1 MKFDDHE
8 FLTPEQLRA
17 AFCMMALEEGIVTHG
32 EFWPNAAHDGDSLFE
47 TIRALERATQSL
59 AKWID
64 SLQRPEE
71 AIGEPYSKY
80 ELRGR
85 IDALNMIRKTMVLTG
100 WILVDGL
107 PVDLTATN
115 EQGAVIEAERVQRTD
130 LESGMP
136 DYPRAVDAGF
146 KLSLEVESIKK
157 PMRFLIE
164 GRRDGALLY
173 RTLLVNDPAEQTSAP
188 YPFAD
193 GYIFT

>member
-1 MKFDDHE
+1 
-8 FLTPEQLRA
+8 
-17 AFCMMALEEGIVTHG
+17 
-32 EFWPNAAHDGDSLFE
+32 
-47 TIRALERATQSL
+47 
-59 AKWID
+59 
-64 SLQRPEE
+64 
-71 AIGEPYSKY
+71 
-80 ELRGR
+80 
-85 IDALNMIRKTMVLTG
+85 
-100 WILVDGL
+100 
-107 PVDLTATN
+107 
-115 EQGAVIEAERVQRTD
+115 
-130 LESGMP
+130 MP